1 MTFHWIILSLVSAAA
16 GLGDAANENGIVEK
30 DRLQD
35 AGMYRYWQAQ
45 LPLASGDSVD
55 QGFLVDDAIYV
66 TTHNGTLFALAS
78 KTGLLHWGEKVADP
92 DYTIYPPSHIR
103 MPDDAGPVIIPTTT
117 EVLVFDRFSG
127 DRLKR
132 FIRPFP
138 AGSTAIAMG
147 NKMFMGS
154 TDRKFYS
161 LSVDVTHELAPIKR
175 WEVLSGGPI
184 TATPLLYSNRSLVFA
199 SQDGTIYSCLS
210 DDKTLLW
217 SHRTSGP
224 ITGDPVADTG
234 GVYLAS
240 MDRSVYKLHPR
251 SGRVLWQKHLSR
263 PLSEGPVLAA
273 HTLFQYSSEDGLVAL
288 DADSGKEK
296 WRLPTGRKFV
306 AHNRKGDVILATDRR
321 LLWVDHETGDKLVTL
336 DTHGLAGVV
345 SNTSDDALFLLG
357 RNGRVEC
364 ARVDTTPY
372 LRRQRVLAARNR
384 LHLPSAKKEA
394 AEDSKAA
401 GDDAVKK
408 RTARDP
414 LRSRRD

>member
-1 MTFHWIILSLVSAAA
+1 MTFNWIILALVSATG
-16 GLGDAANENGIVEK
+16 GLGDAVDDNGIVEK
-30 DRLQD
+30 TRLQD
-35 AGMYRYWQAQ
+35 AGMYRYWQAK
-45 LPLASGDSVD
+45 LPLAPGDSVD
-55 QGFLVDDAIYV
+55 QGYLVDDAIYV
-66 TTHNGTLFALAS
+66 TTHNGTVFALAS
-78 KTGLLHWGEKVADP
+78 KTGLLHWGEKVTDP

-132 FIRPFP
+132 FVRPFP
-138 AGSTAIAMG
+138 AGSAAVAIG
-147 NKMFMGS
+147 NDIFMGS
-154 TDRKFYS
+154 TDSMFYS
-161 LSVDVTHELAPIKR
+161 LSVDVAHDMAPIKR

-234 GVYLAS
+234 GVYVAS

-273 HTLFQYSSEDGLVAL
+273 HTLFQYSSDDGLVAL
-288 DADSGKEK
+288 DADTGKEK
-296 WRLPTGRKFV
+296 WRLPAGRKFV
-306 AHNRKGDVILATDRR
+306 AHNRKGDVILTTDGR
-321 LLWVDHETGDKLVTL
+321 LQWVDNDTGDVLVTL
-336 DTHGLAGVV
+336 ETHGLAGVV
-345 SNTSDDALFLLG
+345 SNTRDDALFLLG
-357 RNGRVEC
+357 RNGRVAC

-372 LRRQRVLAARNR
+372 LRRQRVMAARNR
-384 LHLPSAKKEA
+384 LHLPSAKKDVA
-394 AEDSKAA
+394 K
-401 GDDAVKK
+401 GNKVDAIDTTKQPTKK
-408 RTARDP
+408 DP